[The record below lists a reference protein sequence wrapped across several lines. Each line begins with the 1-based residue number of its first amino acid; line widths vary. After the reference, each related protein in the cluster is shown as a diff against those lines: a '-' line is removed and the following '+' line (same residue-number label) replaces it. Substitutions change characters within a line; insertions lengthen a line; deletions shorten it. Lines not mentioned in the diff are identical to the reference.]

1 MAGESAVKVCV
12 RVRPL
17 IQREEAEVSNVES
30 VPIYWKTD
38 QQTVYQVD
46 GPKTFSFDR
55 VFNVNE
61 STSQVYDEVAKP
73 LVISAIKGYNG
84 TIFAYGQTSSGKTF
98 TMMGSNES
106 LGVIP
111 LAIHDIF
118 ETIAQSQ
125 NMEFL
130 LRVSYMEIY
139 NETVTDLLVDSTK
152 RKPLEIREGINRT
165 VYVADLTEEVVVSAS
180 QVLEW
185 IKKGEKNRHYGDTK
199 MNQRSSRSH
208 TIFRMILESRER
220 SDPSSGE
227 IADQAVMVSH
237 LNLVDLAGSERA
249 SQTGAEGLRL
259 KEGCNIN
266 RSLFTLGQVIKK
278 LTDGN
283 GGGFTN
289 YRDSKLTRI
298 LQNSLGG
305 NAKTVIICTITPATV
320 EETLSTLQFASTA
333 KHMKNDPHV
342 NEVLDDGALM
352 RRYRNEIV
360 DLKRRLEEVSS
371 ETRMQATEKEVL
383 AQLLQEKDQLQKEQE
398 DRIRNLTKIVITSS
412 SFAINDVKIRSKRR
426 MTWGG
431 KLLRGRQSEGF
442 HFGDIGFLEHATKRK
457 KSDLSALIEPD
468 DTLDIEGEDVW
479 QHNIED
485 FPFDVE
491 MNMSNVSVRRS
502 KVVQSTVS
510 DVSASTPNSLS
521 SQIQLSEVKERIAGL
536 EEELQKKIRE
546 TWEAVEKQNA
556 AEKRVSELEE
566 ALKAQDPRGEGS
578 HVEGCREALCKM
590 YEKDF
595 RDTIQLCETLVAEK
609 EELSAKLNLLKEE
622 LDALWKEKE
631 GLQQEKVRLQQE
643 IIEKEEQHEFNILEQ
658 EVHKQSETE
667 LAKEITS
674 LKMELENSGVCI
686 QNLKAELE
694 AKSNELQNKEEWIAE
709 LENMGGKDLTEQIR
723 NLKHSLGD
731 AEAVSRDTKKE
742 WAFLRSENLTLKER
756 ENDMAARYKQ
766 MEVEVNQL
774 RSQLESEKMRF
785 KRMETDLQKEL
796 LMAFEENAK
805 LNTLLDGKVPKNLIE
820 RLDLEKSV
828 AELKKELEKSQEG
841 ERALQTEVNSLSA
854 LKNLPDKVDDLMKQ
868 VCDVSN
874 ELCATRVERDD
885 LLSAKVERDEEIQRL
900 TEAVQQVTEDLRET
914 QTKLSE
920 ADQKMANLSEQH
932 SAVQAQ
938 YVEVAEDC
946 EKLKTELESSSIEK
960 QQCLNGMEDLKL
972 QVLNVSEELQLVN
985 SERDSLLLEKRD
997 STQRTEADLQ
1007 ELRTHVAS
1015 LTQEREQ
1022 LQEILE
1028 SVRAE
1033 KSQLKADLEEKMVET
1048 QEELRQQQ
1056 QLISDL
1062 KTQRGERE
1070 TQLEQQINDLSGE
1083 LKLVSSDRDSLLSER
1098 RDSAHRPEEKLEE
1111 MRSHITSLTQ
1121 EREQLQEILES
1132 VRAEKSQLKAELEE
1146 KMVETQEELRQQQQL
1161 ISDLKTQSGER
1172 ETQLEDQVNEL
1183 SEKLKLVSCER
1194 DSLLSERRD
1203 SGHRPEEELEEL
1215 RTHITSLTQE
1225 REQLQEILESV
1236 RAEKSQLKIDLEENV
1251 EMSVETQEELRQQQQ
1266 LMTDLKIQTAEKEAW
1281 LQQQITEL
1289 SEKLKLVSSE
1299 RDSLPSERRDSG
1311 HRPEAELEEM
1321 RSHIASLTQ
1330 EREQLQEILE
1340 SVRAEK
1346 SQLKAELE
1354 EKMVETQEELRQQQ
1368 QLISDLKTQREERE
1382 TQLEQQVN
1390 ELSEQLKLVSSES
1403 ETLLSEKRD
1412 STRRTE
1418 AELEELRTHITSLTQ
1433 EREQL
1438 QETLESVRAE
1448 KSQLQ
1453 AELEEKINKLNE
1465 ELKLMSSQ
1473 HDTLLSES
1481 RNSTRRTGAELEEL
1495 RTHITSLTQEREQLQ
1510 ETLESV
1516 RAEKSQL
1523 KADLEENIS
1532 VAVETQAELCRAQDE
1547 LRTQQELISDLKT
1560 QRTKRETQLDLKV
1573 NELSEQLQLVN
1584 SERDSL
1590 LLEKRDS
1597 TQRTESDLQELRTHI
1612 TSLTQ
1617 EREQLQE
1624 TLESVR
1630 AEKSQLNSLEDA
1642 VSKLQIELHQ
1652 VQGELNKKEQEA
1664 EELKGLVADKEV
1676 QLNSMQESLSAK
1688 VSVFQQLVQGQERAL
1703 EERDRSLA
1711 ELQGK
1716 VAALAQE
1723 RQQLQGSLEHLREQL
1738 ESQTEKHQALIAEFE
1753 LQSQASVSED
1763 QRQSQRLKES
1773 EEQYQECLKRFQLQ
1787 IDQFKSCAKNISALL
1802 NKDTTSQS
1810 KLVRQFVSSLPAEQ
1824 SKSMLKLNS
1833 GISKINTDL
1842 VLRLRQQACVYS
1854 SIAEI
1859 HKDHFET
1866 ALQHSI
1872 ASFEER
1878 KLHDLLIQR
1887 IQRASGS
1894 SSEHVSQQAQR
1905 ASDLLEERQR
1915 QVQEMTEILAE
1926 LEDGLSCHATS
1937 RAQEHPI
1944 QEEINRTL
1952 KALCAAPTAGF
1963 VELEQVLQ
1971 KENTRMTEKLQ
1982 QTTQVL
1988 EGLKAKYYDIKER
2001 CQALLAKSTA
2011 ELKEQRDR
2019 SQTLLVEL
2027 DDGSPKKGSEVLQEN
2042 LLLLERLEGSEKE
2055 IKTMQLKIKK
2065 LEGSLAG
2072 AEAKAADRKRAADGM
2087 QMELQKLVA
2096 QVKERDESISTLR
2109 RSLSELEKK
2118 AEKGASPYIE
2128 ELETLRSKLVKMEME
2143 RTGLLKKQE
2152 QTVAAMTAA
2161 LEHRD
2166 ESLRK
2171 LKETLRKSQQDQ
2183 EASFVADEK
2192 PHTKAPVTCGGGSG
2206 IVQSTMMLMI
2216 KAEKAKLEAEVH
2228 QQKKKIGQMESVV
2241 SSLQAEASKWKGRAR
2256 KLKETSGL
2264 KGSLSEMETL
2274 CDNQPNVSP
2283 RTPTKRRQVTSE
2295 GFILDSPK
2303 SKFFDSRSGSLS
2315 VACPKQFFDNST
2327 LGTIPDVNPT
2337 AEPNSE
2343 GDWWS
2348 LAPQKDGAENCKTQ

>member
-360 DLKRRLEEVSS
+360 DLKRRLEE
-371 ETRMQATEKEVL
+371 
-383 AQLLQEKDQLQKEQE
+383 
-398 DRIRNLTKIVITSS
+398 
-412 SFAINDVKIRSKRR
+412 KRV
-426 MTWGG
+426 
-431 KLLRGRQSEGF
+431 
-442 HFGDIGFLEHATKRK
+442 H
-457 KSDLSALIEPD
+457 
-468 DTLDIEGEDVW
+468 
-479 QHNIED
+479 
-485 FPFDVE
+485 
-491 MNMSNVSVRRS
+491 
-502 KVVQSTVS
+502 
-510 DVSASTPNSLS
+510 
-521 SQIQLSEVKERIAGL
+521 IQLSEVKERIAGL

-590 YEKDF
+590 ASSYRRHRLRQPVPFFTEGNYEKDF

-658 EVHKQSETE
+658 EVHKQSE
-667 LAKEITS
+667 
-674 LKMELENSGVCI
+674 
-686 QNLKAELE
+686 AELE

-709 LENMGGKDLTEQIR
+709 LENM
-723 NLKHSLGD
+723 
-731 AEAVSRDTKKE
+731 
-742 WAFLRSENLTLKER
+742 
-756 ENDMAARYKQ
+756 
-766 MEVEVNQL
+766 
-774 RSQLESEKMRF
+774 
-785 KRMETDLQKEL
+785 
-796 LMAFEENAK
+796 
-805 LNTLLDGKVPKNLIE
+805 

-841 ERALQTEVNSLSA
+841 ERALQTEV
-854 LKNLPDKVDDLMKQ
+854 
-868 VCDVSN
+868 CDVSN
-874 ELCATRVERDD
+874 ELCVTRVERDD

-972 QVLNVSEELQLVN
+972 QVSLQNVFA
-985 SERDSLLLEKRD
+985 
-997 STQRTEADLQ
+997 TE

-1033 KSQLKADLEEKMVET
+1033 KSQLKADLEEKEREQLQETLESVRAEKSRLQAELEENVEMAVES
-1048 QEELRQQQ
+1048 QAELQKQQ
-1056 QLISDL
+1056 QLMADFRSQSAEQL
-1062 KTQRGERE
+1062 
-1070 TQLEQQINDLSGE
+1070 TQLEQQLKELNE
-1083 LKLVSSDRDSLLSER
+1083 RLKLVTSERDAFLSER
-1098 RDSAHRPEEKLEE
+1098 TDSAQMSAVELEE
-1111 MRSHITSLTQ
+1111 LRRHIASLAE
-1121 EREQLQEILES
+1121 ERDQLQEILES
-1132 VRAEKSQLKAELEE
+1132 VRAEKQQLKA
-1146 KMVETQEELRQQQQL
+1146 
-1161 ISDLKTQSGER
+1161 
-1172 ETQLEDQVNEL
+1172 
-1183 SEKLKLVSCER
+1183 
-1194 DSLLSERRD
+1194 
-1203 SGHRPEEELEEL
+1203 
-1215 RTHITSLTQE
+1215 
-1225 REQLQEILESV
+1225 
-1236 RAEKSQLKIDLEENV
+1236 DLEENV

-1266 LMTDLKIQTAEKEAW
+1266 LMTDLKIQTAEKEAR
-1281 LQQQITEL
+1281 LQQ
-1289 SEKLKLVSSE
+1289 
-1299 RDSLPSERRDSG
+1299 
-1311 HRPEAELEEM
+1311 
-1321 RSHIASLTQ
+1321 Q

-1354 EKMVETQEELRQQQ
+1354 EKVRVMVETQEELRQQQ
-1368 QLISDLKTQREERE
+1368 QLISDLKTQRELRH
-1382 TQLEQQVN
+1382 L
-1390 ELSEQLKLVSSES
+1390 
-1403 ETLLSEKRD
+1403 RD

-1453 AELEEKINKLNE
+1453 AELEEK
-1465 ELKLMSSQ
+1465 
-1473 HDTLLSES
+1473 
-1481 RNSTRRTGAELEEL
+1481 GAELEEL

-1523 KADLEENIS
+1523 QADLE
-1532 VAVETQAELCRAQDE
+1532 
-1547 LRTQQELISDLKT
+1547 
-1560 QRTKRETQLDLKV
+1560 
-1573 NELSEQLQLVN
+1573 
-1584 SERDSL
+1584 
-1590 LLEKRDS
+1590 
-1597 TQRTESDLQELRTHI
+1597 RTESDLQELRTHI
-1612 TSLTQ
+1612 DSLTQ

-1642 VSKLQIELHQ
+1642 VSK
-1652 VQGELNKKEQEA
+1652 
-1664 EELKGLVADKEV
+1664 
-1676 QLNSMQESLSAK
+1676 
-1688 VSVFQQLVQGQERAL
+1688 
-1703 EERDRSLA
+1703 
-1711 ELQGK
+1711 
-1716 VAALAQE
+1716 
-1723 RQQLQGSLEHLREQL
+1723 
-1738 ESQTEKHQALIAEFE
+1738 
-1753 LQSQASVSED
+1753 
-1763 QRQSQRLKES
+1763 
-1773 EEQYQECLKRFQLQ
+1773 
-1787 IDQFKSCAKNISALL
+1787 
-1802 NKDTTSQS
+1802 
-1810 KLVRQFVSSLPAEQ
+1810 
-1824 SKSMLKLNS
+1824 
-1833 GISKINTDL
+1833 
-1842 VLRLRQQACVYS
+1842 
-1854 SIAEI
+1854 
-1859 HKDHFET
+1859 
-1866 ALQHSI
+1866 
-1872 ASFEER
+1872 
-1878 KLHDLLIQR
+1878 R

-1905 ASDLLEERQR
+1905 VSDLLEERQR
-1915 QVQEMTEILAE
+1915 RVQA
-1926 LEDGLSCHATS
+1926 
-1937 RAQEHPI
+1937 
-1944 QEEINRTL
+1944 
-1952 KALCAAPTAGF
+1952 
-1963 VELEQVLQ
+1963 
-1971 KENTRMTEKLQ
+1971 LQ
-1982 QTTQVL
+1982 Q
-1988 EGLKAKYYDIKER
+1988 I
-2001 CQALLAKSTA
+2001 LLGS
-2011 ELKEQRDR
+2011 
-2019 SQTLLVEL
+2019 LVE
-2027 DDGSPKKGSEVLQEN
+2027 EN

-2065 LEGSLAG
+2065 LEGSLAD

-2109 RSLSELEKK
+2109 RSLSELEKR